1 MTNNAQKYSE
11 SPISSDLLAKQ
22 GLEISNQAFEKVLYL
37 EVKISH
43 DIYENINVI
52 IVIHLFM
59 LKKKCPLAGIILDAL
74 TIALCQQR
82 SIKR

>member
-1 MTNNAQKYSE
+1 MTNKAQKYSE

-37 EVKISH
+37 KVKISH

-59 LKKKCPLAGIILDAL
+59 LKKNVH
-74 TIALCQQR
+74 
-82 SIKR
+82 